1 MKKAIVA
8 IGAFSVIIGGLL
20 IALSRVYIPKTG
32 SQSYQIL
39 GMIALLV
46 GIGLIIYGVVRRGT
60 TRALKK

>member
-46 GIGLIIYGVVRRGT
+46 GIGLIIYGE
-60 TRALKK
+60 